1 MTISP
6 VIVAQRV
13 DPNAVA
19 DLSEIADLARAA
31 GYDVSNTLTQS
42 REEDAAYHFGE
53 GKIEALARLVKQ
65 TDAEA
70 VIVDNRLGPYQT
82 YNIGGKLPTGVEVI
96 DRFTLILEIFGQRA
110 NTRKAQLQVELAELR
125 YELPRVEAK
134 SSLAKRDERPGFM
147 GLGEYD
153 ESRERDIK
161 SQISRISQELDAIA
175 EKEQTRREQ
184 RRESG
189 FDLVALAG
197 YTNAGKSTLLRRLAD
212 DLDITENKNRHPD
225 LEQTAESEDRLFT
238 TLGTTT
244 RRADTGRRDV
254 LLTDTVGFVSDL
266 PHWLVESFEST
277 LDSVY
282 RADLVLLVVDAS
294 ESIDAMREKLI
305 TSHDTLYERNEAP
318 IVTVLNKTDCVEEG
332 ALDRKMQ
339 SLDALAPNPV
349 AVSGLT
355 GENIDQ
361 LTNRIENELPSW
373 HDERLLLPLSDDA
386 MSLVSW
392 LYNHGHVENEE
403 YTDTGDAV
411 LIEFSARSTIV
422 KRARAKAAEL
432 EESPSKRASDESA
445 NTHDSNGVNTKTQA
459 QLSERRH
466 DNEIME
472 SESNPERMDTASD
485 RESTSYEESDTTHQ
499 VASDSPPDRMS
510 DSTRE
515 IRRNNPSQ
523 VTEDDITQEDHIDA
537 VDIDV
542 NYPLMSEKNS
552 SDTDTNSKAE

>member
-1 MTISP
+1 MTATP
-6 VIVAQRV
+6 VVVAQRV
-13 DPNAVA
+13 DPDSEAN
-19 DLSEIADLARAA
+19 LSEIADLARAA
-31 GYDVSNTLTQS
+31 GYDVINTLTQS

-53 GKIEALARLVKQ
+53 GKVEALAGLVAR
-65 TDAEA
+65 TGAEA

-82 YNIGGKLPTGVEVI
+82 YNIGGKFPTGVEVI

-134 SSLAKRDERPGFM
+134 SSLAQRDERPGFM

-153 ESRERDIK
+153 QSRERDIK
-161 SQISRISQELDAIA
+161 AQISRISQELDAIA

-212 DLDITENKNRHPD
+212 DLDISENENQHPD

-282 RADLVLLVVDAS
+282 RADLVLLIVDAS

-318 IVTVLNKTDCVEEG
+318 IVTVLNKTDSVEEG
-332 ALDRKMQ
+332 ALNRKMR

-361 LTNRIENELPSW
+361 LTDRIESELPSW

-392 LYNHGHVENEE
+392 LYDHGHVENEE
-403 YTDTGDAV
+403 YTDTGDSV
-411 LIEFSARSTIV
+411 LIEFSARSTII
-422 KRARAKAAEL
+422 KRARAKAAAL
-432 EESPSKRASDESA
+432 EDSESEPLSDESIQE
-445 NTHDSNGVNTKTQA
+445 HDSKRMGAQTQT
-459 QLSERRH
+459 QLNERG
-466 DNEIME
+466 D
-472 SESNPERMDTASD
+472 
-485 RESTSYEESDTTHQ
+485 
-499 VASDSPPDRMS
+499 DSK
-510 DSTRE
+510 
-515 IRRNNPSQ
+515 
-523 VTEDDITQEDHIDA
+523 V
-537 VDIDV
+537 
-542 NYPLMSEKNS
+542 L
-552 SDTDTNSKAE
+552 

>member
-1 MTISP
+1 MTETP
-6 VIVAQRV
+6 VIIAQRV
-13 DPNAVA
+13 DPNSVA

-53 GKIEALARLVKQ
+53 GKVEALARLVKR
-65 TDAEA
+65 TGAEA

-161 SQISRISQELDAIA
+161 AQISRISQELDAIA

-212 DLDITENKNRHPD
+212 DLDIAENENRHPD

-244 RRADTGRRDV
+244 RRADTGRRDI

-282 RADLVLLVVDAS
+282 RADLVLLIVDAS

-332 ALDRKMQ
+332 ALNRKMQ

-355 GENIDQ
+355 GENIEQ
-361 LTNRIENELPSW
+361 LTDRIESELPSW

-392 LYNHGHVENEE
+392 LYDHGHVENEE

-411 LIEFSARSTIV
+411 LIEFSARSTII
-422 KRARAKAAEL
+422 KRARAKAAAL
-432 EESPSKRASDESA
+432 EESESEGVSDE
-445 NTHDSNGVNTKTQA
+445 HDSHGVNAQAQA
-459 QLSERRH
+459 QLSERSNH
-466 DNEIME
+466 TGAINSDTNPKQME
-472 SESNPERMDTASD
+472 TITEVESTSPEQSGGETTRRIAPDSPHNHMSEPTTETRESNPRS
-485 RESTSYEESDTTHQ
+485 
-499 VASDSPPDRMS
+499 
-510 DSTRE
+510 
-515 IRRNNPSQ
+515 I
-523 VTEDDITQEDHIDA
+523 TEDDSKQHQRSKE
-537 VDIDV
+537 VDTDV
-542 NYPLMSEKNS
+542 SYPLASEEGTSETDSNS
-552 SDTDTNSKAE
+552 EVE